1 MENDNKNIGFRAN
14 NEEVALIDQ
23 EAAKIG
29 MNRADYLRFR
39 TIPANG
45 KKQETSDT
53 TGTSINNLEARLEK
67 LEDLVKHGIY
77 ITNQVYVAL
86 YAIAEAEGKAGQ
98 FLTAKQLDEVYNQV
112 RADAL
117 VYAVNFPESFA
128 AVQAEITALGK
139 KDKA

>member
-23 EAAKIG
+23 EAARIG

-53 TGTSINNLEARLEK
+53 TGTSIDNLEARLEK
-67 LEDLVKHGIY
+67 LEALVKHGIY

-86 YAIAEAEGKAGQ
+86 YSIAEAGH
-98 FLTAKQLDEVYNQV
+98 FLPAKQLDEVHDRV
-112 RADAL
+112 RAEAL
-117 VYAVNFPESFA
+117 DYAVKFPASFA
-128 AVQAEITALGK
+128 AVQAEIAAMNE
-139 KDKA
+139 KAKA